1 MNIAGLVR
9 GIIVAY
15 RDNENFATDRIII
28 KLEQEIVKLVKEN
41 SIKQKV
47 IDDLMGNLSSQ
58 QGWKRETE
66 V

>member
-9 GIIVAY
+9 GIMIAY
-15 RDNENFATDRIII
+15 RDNENLATDRIII